1 MSAGR
6 QAGRGGI
13 RPPRRRP
20 RNQDV
25 PEVPT
30 VRAEEEPTDAASD
43 ERETEAEEAI
53 RKMVEAAY
61 T

>member
-1 MSAGR
+1 M
-6 QAGRGGI
+6 
-13 RPPRRRP
+13 RRP
-20 RNQDV
+20 RPARRQPVRSKTPEV

-30 VRAEEEPTDAASD
+30 VSAAPAPEATPEPAPDTAEQEADA
-43 ERETEAEEAI
+43 AI

>member
-1 MSAGR
+1 M
-6 QAGRGGI
+6 
-13 RPPRRRP
+13 
-20 RNQDV
+20 

-30 VRAEEEPTDAASD
+30 VSAAPAPEPPPEPALDTAEQEADA
-43 ERETEAEEAI
+43 AI